1 MIIGSPTSA
10 NDKMESLCEAIRKSV
25 QTNLTR
31 TVTIGVGNG
40 YPGLES
46 ISVSYKEALYA
57 LKHRFVLGS
66 NQVIAH
72 SMVAESGMKVSL
84 FSVEK
89 RSSLLMCLRIGNLPE
104 TEEWLNAFFR
114 DARTRNASMEM
125 LFVAGFEIVSTC
137 MEFLSEMSQ
146 SFDDLFQDTV
156 QPDIFQRIQQMNS
169 FSQLESWVRTL
180 VFKAMAQVH
189 SRKQTRAVKV
199 VEEVKSYIQN
209 HYGNEELRIEDI
221 ANSVHMNY
229 NHLCYVFKK
238 ETSITIND
246 YLTELR
252 IAKAK
257 ELFDKG
263 EKVVQFVAG
272 RVGYADANYF
282 SKCFKKYIGI
292 TPSKYVNNIQ

>member
-1 MIIGSPTSA
+1 
-10 NDKMESLCEAIRKSV
+10 MESLCEAIRKSV
-25 QTNLTR
+25 QSNLAC
-31 TVTIGVGNG
+31 TVTIGVGNV
-40 YPGLES
+40 YPGFQS

-57 LKHRFVLGS
+57 LKHRFVVGG

-89 RSSLLMCLRIGNLPE
+89 RSSLLMCMRIGNLSE
-104 TEEWLNAFFR
+104 TEEWLTAFFQ

-125 LFVAGFEIVSTC
+125 LFVAGFEIMSTC
-137 MEFLSEMSQ
+137 LEFLSEMSQ
-146 SFDDLFQDTV
+146 SIDDLFQDTV
-156 QPDIFQRIQQMNS
+156 QPDIFQHIQQMNS

-180 VFKAMAQVH
+180 IFKAMAHVH
-189 SRKQTRAVKV
+189 GRKQTRAVKV
-199 VEEVKSYIQN
+199 VEEVKLYIQS

-252 IAKAK
+252 MAKAK
-257 ELFDKG
+257 ELFDQG

-282 SKCFKKYIGI
+282 SKCFKKYIGVA
-292 TPSKYVNNIQ
+292 PSKYVNNIQ

>member
-1 MIIGSPTSA
+1 
-10 NDKMESLCEAIRKSV
+10 
-25 QTNLTR
+25 
-31 TVTIGVGNG
+31 
-40 YPGLES
+40 
-46 ISVSYKEALYA
+46 
-57 LKHRFVLGS
+57 
-66 NQVIAH
+66 
-72 SMVAESGMKVSL
+72 
-84 FSVEK
+84 
-89 RSSLLMCLRIGNLPE
+89 
-104 TEEWLNAFFR
+104 
-114 DARTRNASMEM
+114 
-125 LFVAGFEIVSTC
+125 